1 MPINRLYIVRAS
13 NSKPLPLLL
22 FFKVAGISAIIV
34 KKREDKL
41 NISSRNKG
49 RNVLL
54 HL

>member
-13 NSKPLPLLL
+13 NSTPLPLLL
-22 FFKVAGISAIIV
+22 FFRMAGISAIIV

-41 NISSRNKG
+41 NISSKNKG
-49 RNVLL
+49 KNVLS

>member
-1 MPINRLYIVRAS
+1 MPINRLYIVKAS

-22 FFKVAGISAIIV
+22 FFRAADISTIII

-41 NISSRNKG
+41 NINSRNKG
-49 RNVLL
+49 KNILS